1 MEPVVIA
8 VVVLILIVL
17 VLLIPLG
24 STATRTERAHRQTLQ
39 EMHQVK
45 EDARRQ
51 MRAINQAYRRQ
62 VASVARPQVPP
73 PPRRTS

>member
-17 VLLIPLG
+17 MLLIPLG
-24 STATRTERAHRQTLQ
+24 STARRDERAHRQTLQ

-45 EDARRQ
+45 TDASRQ
-51 MRAINQAYRRQ
+51 IREINQAYRRE
-62 VASVARPQVPP
+62 VARVARPQVPP